1 MHLRI
6 IFKPLSLP
14 TMIKA
19 IPTQEVHRI
28 CSGQVVVD
36 LATAVKELVENAL
49 DASATTVELRLEHWR
64 NLIEVSDNGTGIA
77 PENHAALALKHHTSK
92 LAEFADPK
100 GAFFGFRGEAM
111 SSLCELSESLE
122 VLTKTEDRTS
132 VHGSCLIGK
141 VCSSAQRLLRVQ
153 GTWFVAGFLR
163 PCLCDKSSCV
173 QSNASMLAC

>member
-1 MHLRI
+1 MPGHDQDQ
-6 IFKPLSLP
+6 
-14 TMIKA
+14 A

-49 DASATTVELRLEHWR
+49 DASATTVELRLEHYGAD
-64 NLIEVSDNGTGIA
+64 LIEVSDNGTGIA

-92 LAEFADPK
+92 LAEFADLE
-100 GAFFGFRGEAM
+100 GVRSFGFRGEAM

-122 VLTKTEDRTS
+122 VLTKTEGQKS

-141 VCSSAQRLLRVQ
+141 VCSSAQRLLRVPQ
-153 GTWFVAGFLR
+153 ERQFVFVGFSR
-163 PCLCDKSSCV
+163 PCLCDAKSSCV